1 MRRDWCGRLWS
12 YNSGDAAALQAYN
25 LHQNPPFRTRTNF
38 CHIFPPSTNW
48 GFNPNNPVEKNVI
61 LFSSII
67 CYLSFNVLQK
77 KYAGAVWAII
87 NNFRSIDILTQLD
100 GENIHSL
107 ENGFTMDMGLHGLF
121 DDLHLWFEHIA
132 VSG

>member
-48 GFNPNNPVEKNVI
+48 GFNPNDPVEK
-61 LFSSII
+61 
-67 CYLSFNVLQK
+67 K
-77 KYAGAVWAII
+77 KKCAGAVWAIF

-107 ENGFTMDMGLHGLF
+107 ENGFTMDVGLHGLS

-132 VSG
+132 NNLTDCTRWILGYLL